1 MNILNIY
8 KKKLRIQFNYFIGKN
23 SILSMLFSL
32 KTLLSIQAKGENNL
46 QYSEPINALRFL
58 SADAVQKAN
67 SGHPGMPMGMA
78 EIATALWS
86 KHLKHNPLN
95 PTWFDRDRFVLSNGH
110 GSMLLYSLLH
120 LTGYKLSIED
130 IKDFRQ
136 LKSKTPGHPEYDIN
150 IGVETTT
157 GPLGQGIA
165 NAVGMA
171 ISEKML
177 AAQFNKDDIKPID
190 HYTYV
195 FLGDGCLM
203 EGISHEACS
212 FAGTHELGKLI
223 CFYDQNGISIDGEID
238 NWFTDDSVKRFES
251 YGWQTICV
259 DGHNVEEISEAI
271 SKAKEEPKKPSMIFC
286 KTTIGFGSPNKSGTA
301 DVHGAP
307 LGDEEIEKTRE
318 ALGWQYTAFEIPK
331 DVYDFWD
338 SKKSGAEKNAT
349 WENSIKSYKD
359 KYPND
364 SLELE
369 RRIKGDMPA
378 KFEQNFLDFLNDC
391 NTNNLPMATRK
402 ASKACLDFFVKEMPE
417 LVGGSAD
424 LTPSNNTFSAS
435 STTFSSENP
444 SGNHINYGVRE
455 FGMSAIMNGMVLHG
469 GIKPYGATF
478 LVFTDYARNAVR
490 LSALMGLPNIF
501 VYTHDSVALGED
513 GPTHQPIEH
522 MVTLRST
529 PNMDSWRP
537 ADLVETAVAWKNA
550 ISSLST
556 PTCLIFSRQGTSAIE
571 RTPEQLSSIEN
582 GGYLLEE
589 HEDPNITIVASGS
602 EVQLAIDA
610 AQELKNESINANVV
624 SMPSLDVFLKQSNEI
639 QNKIIN
645 PNKPVLV
652 VECAHPNS
660 WYKILN
666 RSDKVIGI
674 ETFGESAPGS
684 ELLEHF
690 GFNKDNVI
698 QTAKSLVND

>member
-1 MNILNIY
+1 M
-8 KKKLRIQFNYFIGKN
+8 QQ
-23 SILSMLFSL
+23 SDH
-32 KTLLSIQAKGENNL
+32 
-46 QYSEPINALRFL
+46 INVLRFL

-86 KHLKHNPLN
+86 KHLRHNPKN
-95 PTWFDRDRFVLSNGH
+95 PTWFNRDRFVLSNGH

-120 LTGYKLSIED
+120 LTGYDLSIND
-130 IKDFRQ
+130 IKDFRK
-136 LKSKTPGHPEYDIN
+136 LKSKTPGHPEYDID
-150 IGVETTT
+150 IGIETTT

-171 ISEKML
+171 VAEKIL

-190 HYTYV
+190 HFTYV

-212 FAGTHELGKLI
+212 FAGTHNLGKLL
-223 CFYDQNGISIDGEID
+223 CFYDQNGISIDGEIEH
-238 NWFTDDSVKRFES
+238 WFTDDSVKRFES

-259 DGHNVEEISEAI
+259 DGHDIEDIDGAI
-271 SKAKEEPKKPSMIFC
+271 YKAKEEVNKPTMIFC
-286 KTTIGFGSPNKSGTA
+286 KTTIGYGSPNKSGTA

-307 LGDEEIEKTRE
+307 LGDEELKETRE
-318 ALGWQYTAFEIPK
+318 ALGWNYKPFEVPQ
-331 DVYDFWD
+331 DVYDFWNFKEEGGSFND
-338 SKKSGAEKNAT
+338 SWNKLLKDYEK
-349 WENSIKSYKD
+349 

-364 SLELE
+364 SLELH
-369 RRIKGDMPA
+369 RRIDGHLPN
-378 KFEQNFLDFLNDC
+378 NFQESYESFLNEC
-391 NTNNLPMATRK
+391 NSNNLSMATRK

-417 LVGGSAD
+417 LIGGSAD
-424 LTPSNNTFSAS
+424 LTPSNNTFSSSS
-435 STTFSSENP
+435 STFSNENA

-469 GIKPYGATF
+469 AIKPYGATF

-490 LSALMGLPNIF
+490 LSALMKLPNIF

-529 PNMDSWRP
+529 PNLNNWRP
-537 ADLVETAVAWKNA
+537 ADLVETAVSWKSA
-550 ISSLST
+550 VSSQKT
-556 PTCLIFSRQGTSAIE
+556 PTCLIYSRQGTSAIK
-571 RTPEQLSSIEN
+571 RSPDQISMIDM

-589 HEDPNITIVASGS
+589 SDDFDLTIVASGS
-602 EVQLAIDA
+602 EVQLALDA
-610 AQELKNESINANVV
+610 AKELKNDSINANVV
-624 SMPSLDVFLKQSNEI
+624 SMPCLDIFLDQDKEY

-645 PNKPVLV
+645 PEKPVLV

-660 WYKILN
+660 WYRILN
-666 RSDKVIGI
+666 RNDKVIGI

-684 ELLEHF
+684 ELLNHF
-690 GFNKDNVI
+690 GFNTDNVTK
-698 QTAKSLVND
+698 TAKSLIND

>member
-1 MNILNIY
+1 MH
-8 KKKLRIQFNYFIGKN
+8 Q
-23 SILSMLFSL
+23 SD
-32 KTLLSIQAKGENNL
+32 
-46 QYSEPINALRFL
+46 PINALRFL
-58 SADAVQKAN
+58 SIDAVQKAN

-78 EIATALWS
+78 EIATALW
-86 KHLKHNPLN
+86 KNHLKHNPLN
-95 PTWFDRDRFVLSNGH
+95 PTWFNRDRFVLSNGH

-120 LTGYKLSIED
+120 LTGYPLSIDD

-136 LKSKTPGHPEYDIN
+136 LKSKTPGHPEYDLDTGI
-150 IGVETTT
+150 ETTT
-157 GPLGQGIA
+157 GPLGQGIG

-171 ISEKML
+171 ISEKIM
-177 AAQFNKDDIKPID
+177 AAEFNKEDIKPID

-203 EGISHEACS
+203 EGVSHEACS
-212 FAGTHELGKLI
+212 FASTHNLGKLI
-223 CFYDQNGISIDGEID
+223 CFYDQNGISIDGEIE
-238 NWFTDDSVKRFES
+238 NWFTDDSVKRFDG

-259 DGHNVEEISEAI
+259 DGHNVEEINEAI
-271 SKAKEEPKKPSMIFC
+271 VKSKNETNKPSMIFC

-307 LGDEEIEKTRE
+307 LGDEEIEKTRN
-318 ALGWQYTAFEIPK
+318 ALGWQHPPFKVPENIYEFWNSKDSGNEVNTTWDEII
-331 DVYDFWD
+331 
-338 SKKSGAEKNAT
+338 
-349 WENSIKSYKD
+349 ENYQE
-359 KYPND
+359 KYPD
-364 SLELE
+364 ESMELH
-369 RRIKGDMPA
+369 RRIKGEMPEN
-378 KFEQNFLDFLNDC
+378 FEENFKVFLEEC
-391 NTNNLPMATRK
+391 NLNNLSMATRK

-417 LVGGSAD
+417 LIGGSAD

-435 STTFSSENP
+435 SSTFSNDNP

-529 PNMDSWRP
+529 PNLNNWRP

-550 ISSLST
+550 VSSTKT
-556 PTCLIFSRQGTSAIE
+556 PTCLIFSRQGTSPINRTSDQLNAIKM
-571 RTPEQLSSIEN
+571 
-582 GGYLLEE
+582 GGYLLKVNESP
-589 HEDPNITIVASGS
+589 DLTIIASGS
-602 EVQLAIDA
+602 ELQLALDA
-610 AQELKNESINANVV
+610 SIELENDSINANVV
-624 SMPSLDVFLKQSNEI
+624 SMPSLDIFLEQSEEF
-639 QNKIIN
+639 QNTIIDSS
-645 PNKPVLV
+645 KPVLV
-652 VECAHPNS
+652 VECGHPNS

-674 ETFGESAPGS
+674 ESFGESAPGN

-690 GFNKDNVI
+690 GFTIENVVS
-698 QTAKSLVND
+698 TAKSLIND

>member
-1 MNILNIY
+1 M
-8 KKKLRIQFNYFIGKN
+8 QQ
-23 SILSMLFSL
+23 SDH
-32 KTLLSIQAKGENNL
+32 
-46 QYSEPINALRFL
+46 INVLRFL

-86 KHLKHNPLN
+86 KHLRHNPKN
-95 PTWFDRDRFVLSNGH
+95 PTWFNRDRFVLSNGH

-120 LTGYKLSIED
+120 LTGYDLSIND
-130 IKDFRQ
+130 IKDFRK
-136 LKSKTPGHPEYDIN
+136 LKSKTPGHPEYDID
-150 IGVETTT
+150 IGIETTT

-171 ISEKML
+171 VAEKIL
-177 AAQFNKDDIKPID
+177 AAEFNKDDIKPVD
-190 HYTYV
+190 HFTYV

-212 FAGTHELGKLI
+212 FAGTHNLGKLI
-223 CFYDQNGISIDGEID
+223 CFYDQNGISIDGEIEH
-238 NWFTDDSVKRFES
+238 WFTDDSVKRFES

-259 DGHNVEEISEAI
+259 DGHDIEDIDGAI
-271 SKAKEEPKKPSMIFC
+271 HKAKEEVNKPTMIFC
-286 KTTIGFGSPNKSGTA
+286 KTTIGYGSPNKSGTA

-307 LGDEEIEKTRE
+307 LGDEELKETRE
-318 ALGWQYTAFEIPK
+318 VLGWNYKPFEVPQE
-331 DVYDFWD
+331 VYDFWNFKEEGASFND
-338 SKKSGAEKNAT
+338 SWKKLLKDYEK
-349 WENSIKSYKD
+349 

-364 SLELE
+364 SLELH
-369 RRIKGDMPA
+369 RRIDGHLPN
-378 KFEQNFLDFLNDC
+378 NFQESYESFLNEC
-391 NTNNLPMATRK
+391 NSNNLSMATRK

-417 LVGGSAD
+417 LIGGSAD
-424 LTPSNNTFSAS
+424 LTPSNNTFSSSS
-435 STTFSSENP
+435 STFSNENA

-469 GIKPYGATF
+469 AIKPYGATF

-490 LSALMGLPNIF
+490 LSALMKLPNIF

-529 PNMDSWRP
+529 PNLNNWRP
-537 ADLVETAVAWKNA
+537 ADLVETAVSWKSA
-550 ISSLST
+550 VSSQKT
-556 PTCLIFSRQGTSAIE
+556 PTCLIYTRQGTSAIK
-571 RTPEQLSSIEN
+571 RSPDQISMIDM

-589 HEDPNITIVASGS
+589 SDDFDLTIVASGS
-602 EVQLAIDA
+602 EVQLALDA
-610 AQELKNESINANVV
+610 AKELKNDSINANVV
-624 SMPSLDVFLKQSNEI
+624 SMPCLDIFLDQDKEY

-645 PNKPVLV
+645 PEKPVLV

-660 WYKILN
+660 WYRILN
-666 RSDKVIGI
+666 RNDKVIGI

-684 ELLEHF
+684 ELLNHF
-690 GFNKDNVI
+690 GFNTDNVI
-698 QTAKSLVND
+698 KTAKSLIND

>member
-1 MNILNIY
+1 M
-8 KKKLRIQFNYFIGKN
+8 QQ
-23 SILSMLFSL
+23 SDH
-32 KTLLSIQAKGENNL
+32 
-46 QYSEPINALRFL
+46 INALRFL

-86 KHLKHNPLN
+86 KHLRHNPKN
-95 PTWFDRDRFVLSNGH
+95 PTWFNRDRFVLSNGH

-120 LTGYKLSIED
+120 LTGYDLSIND
-130 IKDFRQ
+130 IKDFRK
-136 LKSKTPGHPEYDIN
+136 LKSKTPGHPEYDID
-150 IGVETTT
+150 IGIETTT

-171 ISEKML
+171 VAEKIL
-177 AAQFNKDDIKPID
+177 AAEFNKDDIKPID
-190 HYTYV
+190 HFTYV

-212 FAGTHELGKLI
+212 FAGTHNLGKLI
-223 CFYDQNGISIDGEID
+223 CFYDQNGISIDGEIEH
-238 NWFTDDSVKRFES
+238 WFTDDSVKRFES

-259 DGHNVEEISEAI
+259 DGHDIEDIDGAI
-271 SKAKEEPKKPSMIFC
+271 HKAKEEVNKPTMIFC
-286 KTTIGFGSPNKSGTA
+286 KTTIGYGSPNKSGTA

-307 LGDEEIEKTRE
+307 LGDEELKETRE
-318 ALGWQYTAFEIPK
+318 VLGWNYKPFEVPQE
-331 DVYDFWD
+331 VYDFWNFKEEGASFND
-338 SKKSGAEKNAT
+338 SWNKLLKDYEK
-349 WENSIKSYKD
+349 

-364 SLELE
+364 SLELH
-369 RRIKGDMPA
+369 RRIDGHLPN
-378 KFEQNFLDFLNDC
+378 NFQESYESFLNEC
-391 NTNNLPMATRK
+391 NSNNLSMATRK

-417 LVGGSAD
+417 LIGGSAD
-424 LTPSNNTFSAS
+424 LTPSNNTFSSSS
-435 STTFSSENP
+435 STFSNENA

-469 GIKPYGATF
+469 AIKPYGATF

-490 LSALMGLPNIF
+490 LSALMKLPNIF

-529 PNMDSWRP
+529 PNLNNWRP
-537 ADLVETAVAWKNA
+537 ADLVETAVSWKSA
-550 ISSLST
+550 ISSQKT
-556 PTCLIFSRQGTSAIE
+556 PTCLIYSRQGTSAIK
-571 RTPEQLSSIEN
+571 RSPDQISMIDM

-589 HEDPNITIVASGS
+589 SDDFDLTIVASGS
-602 EVQLAIDA
+602 EVQLALDA
-610 AQELKNESINANVV
+610 AKELKNDSINANVV
-624 SMPSLDVFLKQSNEI
+624 SMPCLDIFLDQDKEY

-645 PNKPVLV
+645 PEKPVLV

-660 WYKILN
+660 WYRILN
-666 RSDKVIGI
+666 RNDKVIGI

-684 ELLEHF
+684 ELLNHF
-690 GFNKDNVI
+690 GFNTDNVI
-698 QTAKSLVND
+698 KTAKSLIND

>member
-1 MNILNIY
+1 
-8 KKKLRIQFNYFIGKN
+8 
-23 SILSMLFSL
+23 MLFSL

-203 EGISHEACS
+203 EGVSHEACS

-318 ALGWQYTAFEIPK
+318 ALGWQYSAFEIPK

-435 STTFSSENP
+435 STTFSSQNP

-537 ADLVETAVAWKNA
+537 ADLVETAIAWKNA
-550 ISSLST
+550 ISSLTT

-589 HEDPNITIVASGS
+589 HDDPNITIVASGS

>member
-1 MNILNIY
+1 
-8 KKKLRIQFNYFIGKN
+8 
-23 SILSMLFSL
+23 MLFSL

-203 EGISHEACS
+203 EGVSHEACS

-271 SKAKEEPKKPSMIFC
+271 SKAKEESKKPSMIFC

-349 WENSIKSYKD
+349 WDNSIKGYKD

-391 NTNNLPMATRK
+391 NRNNLPMATRK
-402 ASKACLDFFVKEMPE
+402 ASKACLDFFVKELPE

>member
-1 MNILNIY
+1 MQ
-8 KKKLRIQFNYFIGKN
+8 K
-23 SILSMLFSL
+23 
-32 KTLLSIQAKGENNL
+32 
-46 QYSEPINALRFL
+46 SEPINALRFL

-86 KHLKHNPLN
+86 KHLKHNPSN

-120 LTGYKLSIED
+120 LTGYELSIED

-203 EGISHEACS
+203 EGVSHEACS

-238 NWFTDDSVKRFES
+238 DWFTDDSVKRFES

-259 DGHNVEEISEAI
+259 DGHNVEEINGAI
-271 SKAKEEPKKPSMIFC
+271 SKAKEESKKPSMIFC
-286 KTTIGFGSPNKSGTA
+286 KTIIGFGSPNKSGTA

-307 LGDEEIEKTRE
+307 LGDEEIEKTRD
-318 ALGWQYTAFEIPK
+318 ALDWQHPAFEVPK
-331 DVYDFWD
+331 EVYDFWD
-338 SKKSGAEKNAT
+338 KKKSGALKNAT
-349 WENSIKSYKD
+349 WDDSIRDYKD

-369 RRIKGDMPA
+369 RRMKGDMPVE
-378 KFEQNFLDFLNDC
+378 FEQNYLDFLNDC
-391 NTNNLPMATRK
+391 NTNNSPMATRK

-435 STTFSSENP
+435 SSTFSNDNP

-529 PNMDSWRP
+529 PNMNSWRP

-550 ISSLST
+550 VSSTTT

-571 RTPEQLSSIEN
+571 RTPEQLSSIET

-589 HEDPNITIVASGS
+589 HNDPNITIVASGS

-624 SMPSLDVFLKQSNEI
+624 SMPSLDVFLKQSNEL

-666 RSDKVIGI
+666 RSDKVIGM

>member
-1 MNILNIY
+1 M
-8 KKKLRIQFNYFIGKN
+8 QQ
-23 SILSMLFSL
+23 SDH
-32 KTLLSIQAKGENNL
+32 
-46 QYSEPINALRFL
+46 INVLRFL

-86 KHLKHNPLN
+86 KHLRHNPKN
-95 PTWFDRDRFVLSNGH
+95 PTWFNRDRFVLSNGH

-120 LTGYKLSIED
+120 LTGYDLSIND
-130 IKDFRQ
+130 IKDFRK
-136 LKSKTPGHPEYDIN
+136 LKSKTPGHPEYDID
-150 IGVETTT
+150 IGIETTT

-171 ISEKML
+171 VAEKIL
-177 AAQFNKDDIKPID
+177 AAEFNKDDIKPID
-190 HYTYV
+190 HFTYV

-212 FAGTHELGKLI
+212 FAGTHNLGKLI
-223 CFYDQNGISIDGEID
+223 CFYDQNGISIDGEIEH
-238 NWFTDDSVKRFES
+238 WFTDDSVKRFES

-259 DGHNVEEISEAI
+259 DGHDIEDIDGAI
-271 SKAKEEPKKPSMIFC
+271 HKAKEEVNKPTMIFC
-286 KTTIGFGSPNKSGTA
+286 KTTIGYGSPNKSGTA

-307 LGDEEIEKTRE
+307 LGDEELKETRE
-318 ALGWQYTAFEIPK
+318 ALGWNYKPFEVPQE
-331 DVYDFWD
+331 VYDFWNFKQEGASFND
-338 SKKSGAEKNAT
+338 SWNKLLKDYEK
-349 WENSIKSYKD
+349 

-364 SLELE
+364 SLELH
-369 RRIKGDMPA
+369 RRIDGHLPN
-378 KFEQNFLDFLNDC
+378 NFQESYESFLNEC
-391 NTNNLPMATRK
+391 NSNNLSMATRK

-417 LVGGSAD
+417 LIGGSAD
-424 LTPSNNTFSAS
+424 LTPSNNTFSLSS
-435 STTFSSENP
+435 STFSNENA

-469 GIKPYGATF
+469 AIKPYGATF

-490 LSALMGLPNIF
+490 LSALMKLPNIF

-529 PNMDSWRP
+529 PNLNNWRP
-537 ADLVETAVAWKNA
+537 ADLVETAVSWKSA
-550 ISSLST
+550 VSSQKT
-556 PTCLIFSRQGTSAIE
+556 PTCLIYSRQGTSAIK
-571 RTPEQLSSIEN
+571 RSPDQISMIDM

-589 HEDPNITIVASGS
+589 SDDLDLTIVASGS
-602 EVQLAIDA
+602 EVQLALDA
-610 AQELKNESINANVV
+610 AKELKNDSINANVV
-624 SMPSLDVFLKQSNEI
+624 SMPCLDIFLDQDKEY

-645 PNKPVLV
+645 PEKPVLV

-660 WYKILN
+660 WYRILN
-666 RSDKVIGI
+666 RNDKVIGI

-684 ELLEHF
+684 ELLNHF
-690 GFNKDNVI
+690 GFNTDNVI
-698 QTAKSLVND
+698 KTAKSLIND

>member
-1 MNILNIY
+1 MH
-8 KKKLRIQFNYFIGKN
+8 Q
-23 SILSMLFSL
+23 SD
-32 KTLLSIQAKGENNL
+32 
-46 QYSEPINALRFL
+46 PINALRFL
-58 SADAVQKAN
+58 SIDAVQKAN

-78 EIATALWS
+78 EIATALWN
-86 KHLKHNPLN
+86 KHLKHNPSN
-95 PTWFDRDRFVLSNGH
+95 PTWFNRDRFVLSNGH

-120 LTGYKLSIED
+120 LTGYDISMED

-136 LKSKTPGHPEYDIN
+136 LKSKTPGHPEYDID

-171 ISEKML
+171 MSEKIL
-177 AAQFNKDDIKPID
+177 GAQFNKDDIKLID
-190 HYTYV
+190 HFTYV

-212 FAGTHELGKLI
+212 FAGTHKLGKLI
-223 CFYDQNGISIDGEID
+223 CFYDQNGISIDGEIE

-251 YGWQTICV
+251 YGWHTICV
-259 DGHNVEEISEAI
+259 DGHDVEEIDEAI
-271 SKAKEEPKKPSMIFC
+271 SKAKKESSKPSMIFC
-286 KTTIGFGSPNKSGTA
+286 RTTIGFGSPNKSGTA
-301 DVHGAP
+301 DAHGSP
-307 LGDEEIEKTRE
+307 LGEDEIEKTRE
-318 ALGWQYTAFEIPK
+318 ALGWNYSSFEVPQE
-331 DVYDFWD
+331 VYDFWD
-338 SKKSGAEKNAT
+338 SKDSGSNI
-349 WENSIKSYKD
+349 NSKWNELLKTYEER
-359 KYPND
+359 YPND
-364 SLELE
+364 SSELH
-369 RRIKGDMPA
+369 RRINGEMP
-378 KFEQNFLDFLNDC
+378 ENFHEDFISFLNDC
-391 NTNNLPMATRK
+391 NLNNSPMATRK

-424 LTPSNNTFSAS
+424 LTPSNNTFSKFS
-435 STTFSSENP
+435 STFSNDNP

-529 PNMDSWRP
+529 PNLNNWRP

-550 ISSLST
+550 VSSTKT
-556 PTCLIFSRQGTSAIE
+556 PTCLIFSRQGTSAIN
-571 RTPEQLSSIEN
+571 RTSEQLSSIEK

-589 HEDPNITIVASGS
+589 NDNPNMTIIASGS
-602 EVQLAIDA
+602 EVQLALDA
-610 AQELKNESINANVV
+610 AKELKNESIEANVV
-624 SMPSLDVFLKQSNEI
+624 SMPSLDIFLEQSHEF
-639 QNKIIN
+639 QNKVIN
-645 PNKPVLV
+645 PDKPVLV

-674 ETFGESAPGS
+674 ESFGESAPGS
-684 ELLEHF
+684 ELLDHF
-690 GFNKDNVI
+690 GFNKENVI
-698 QTAKSLVND
+698 ETAKSLIND

>member
-1 MNILNIY
+1 
-8 KKKLRIQFNYFIGKN
+8 
-23 SILSMLFSL
+23 MLFSL

-271 SKAKEEPKKPSMIFC
+271 SKAKEESKKPSMIFC

-318 ALGWQYTAFEIPK
+318 ALGWQYSAFEIPK

-359 KYPND
+359 KYPDD